1 MEQARSGGNERSAA
15 GLKKSVGEARARLGR
30 NAQTGFIIVDA
41 QSVKNAGSA
50 ERKGYDA
57 GKNVSGIE
65 RHIAVDAQGLPH
77 AVAVTAA
84 KATGRNGALAAIDR
98 CKPNLKSVESVPV
111 DGGYTGQPFADSAMQ
126 QFEATV
132 QAVKRNW
139 SARHFLNQLF

>member
-1 MEQARSGGNERSAA
+1 MWSMTSVSTGPLLFSSFSPSASAA
-15 GLKKSVGEARARLGR
+15 VKAARLGP
-30 NAQTGFIIVDA
+30 
-41 QSVKNAGSA
+41 GSA
-50 ERKGYDA
+50 
-57 GKNVSGIE
+57 
-65 RHIAVDAQGLPH
+65 
-77 AVAVTAA
+77 
-84 KATGRNGALAAIDR
+84 NGALAAIDR